1 MPVRSRIV
9 IVGGPCSSRF
19 TAVTDYTD
27 PEIERL
33 RVFCFRKQRVTTEV
47 DSQQKLRYNGPT
59 LQQRGSQIRKLKQKL
74 QKCLATRAMQRTQNM
89 LRTGGVPK
97 ERQAITG

>member
-47 DSQQKLRYNGPT
+47 DTETKDPYTDPT
-59 LQQRGSQIRKLKQKL
+59 L
-74 QKCLATRAMQRTQNM
+74 
-89 LRTGGVPK
+89 
-97 ERQAITG
+97 